1 MSSQTS
7 RKVGDAGGAAGSPH
21 GSSGG
26 DQPSGGLAARIAF
39 AWAFV
44 GIPLAYGIYETAKKA
59 AALFTG

>member
-7 RKVGDAGGAAGSPH
+7 HKVG
-21 GSSGG
+21 SGG
-26 DQPSGGLAARIAF
+26 SHGATGSGRDKPMSGLAGRLAF

-44 GIPLAYGIYETAKKA
+44 GIPLGYGIYKTAEKA